1 MDARLLG
8 GVGLLLPIVA
18 IALYRTADP
27 PDLNPTKADKTEAGE
42 GEEGEEGGWGWLA
55 RLPASSPE
63 KNTELARS
71 LGLPAS
77 SPEKNTELARSLG
90 TAKKANN
97 LKEVRADDLIEGKDY
112 YIEMVGRYKNEYRQ
126 SGKAIG
132 IAFTKIITFKEI
144 KEDFKKIEKELGDNK
159 FSKFDC
165 GIGLDNFDSN
175 DKFVVFEKV
184 IPVNPG
190 ERECGICEYGFY
202 PPLPDDWDTMTVEEK
217 TVSRGGYKF
226 FEKESTRIIQQ
237 VQMRNLMK
245 THPEK
250 FDDLPDDVIEGEV
263 SQYVGGKKRKK
274 VKSKKVKSE
283 KVKRKKKNKTEKNK
297 TKKK

>member
-1 MDARLLG
+1 MDTRLLG

-18 IALYRTADP
+18 IALYRRADP
-27 PDLNPTKADKTEAGE
+27 PDLNPTKAGEGKGEGEGEAGE
-42 GEEGEEGGWGWLA
+42 EGVGWGWLA

-63 KNTELARS
+63 KNAELARS
-71 LGLPAS
+71 LGKAK
-77 SPEKNTELARSLG
+77 EVKNM
-90 TAKKANN
+90 
-97 LKEVRADDLIEGKDY
+97 KEVRAEDLIEKKDY

-132 IAFTKIITFKEI
+132 IAFTKIITFKKI
-144 KEDFKKIEKELGDNK
+144 KEDFKKIEEELGDNK
-159 FSKFDC
+159 FYKFDC
-165 GIGLDNFDSN
+165 GIGLDNFDPN

-274 VKSKKVKSE
+274 VKSKKVKRKKVKSE